1 MARLH
6 DPGYRDS
13 IKSRVQAIQA
23 DAPRQWGAMTVDQMM
38 WHLCAG
44 LETCLGRLSMAGEKS
59 PFPLPKP
66 LLRFIVLDLPWP
78 KGAPAL
84 QVIRA
89 RGQHDL
95 EAERARCLRLIDEFA
110 ARPLD
115 GSWPL
120 HPVLGAMTGDHYS
133 RLQAK
138 HFHHHLTQFSA

>member
-1 MARLH
+1 
-6 DPGYRDS
+6 
-13 IKSRVQAIQA
+13 
-23 DAPRQWGAMTVDQMM
+23 
-38 WHLCAG
+38 
-44 LETCLGRLSMAGEKS
+44 MAGEKS